1 MARASA
7 SVLLPAPSTPSMV
20 ISAPLATR
28 RRYSPRRS
36 LRLPRV
42 SRASRENTLPHI
54 EAHPH
59 ARAVLEAGAAAGR
72 MASHAYLFHGPPGS
86 GKRSVARAFASALL
100 AEGAQDEA
108 AAAGRVAR
116 GTHPDLTWVRPSGA
130 SEMLVSDVEGPVVE
144 AATRTPFESRRRV
157 FVIEGA
163 GAMNEQTANRML
175 KTLEEPLAHV
185 HLILLADDLRT
196 VLPTISSRCQ
206 LVRFDAPSAA
216 AIAAALEGEGVEGP
230 RALAC
235 ARLALGDRRLAG
247 WLASA
252 DGEQLRERIEQW
264 VRAVAEDELH
274 GGPWLEL
281 LQAAKQEGAKAAAE
295 THAAVE
301 EREELLPAKERRKHA
316 REGRRGRAT
325 RRTPSARRGAR
336 IGLRLAELWLRDAW
350 CIARG
355 RPGGDLRGGSRG
367 GAARVCRRAR
377 RRSAAGRGRPR
388 RGDAHAAA
396 AERLRGARARGAQL
410 PARSPT
416 GALTRSS

>member
-1 MARASA
+1 
-7 SVLLPAPSTPSMV
+7 
-20 ISAPLATR
+20 
-28 RRYSPRRS
+28 
-36 LRLPRV
+36 
-42 SRASRENTLPHI
+42 
-54 EAHPH
+54 
-59 ARAVLEAGAAAGR
+59 

-157 FVIEGA
+157 FVIDGA
-163 GAMNEQTANRML
+163 GEMNEQTANRML

-216 AIAAALEGEGVEGP
+216 AIAASLEGAGVEGL

-252 DGEQLRERIEQW
+252 DGEQLRERIEEW
-264 VRAVAEDELH
+264 VRAVAEGELDR
-274 GGPWLEL
+274 GAWLDL

-301 EREELLPAKERRKHA
+301 EREALLPAKERRRHA
-316 REGRRGRAT
+316 REGVEAERRAERRRRA
-325 RRTPSARRGAR
+325 GVLD
-336 IGLRLAELWLRDAW
+336 IGLRLGELWLRDAW
-350 CIARG
+350 CIAQGAPEAVYAVDREEA
-355 RPGGDLRGGSRG
+355 LRGYAGGRAG
-367 GAARVCRRAR
+367 GALR
-377 RRSAAGRGRPR
+377 
-388 RGDAHAAA
+388 DAVDLV
-396 AERLRGARARGAQL
+396 AETRLRLQL
-410 PARSPT
+410 NVSEELALEALSYRL
-416 GALTRSS
+416 GALLAR